1 MAMRKM
7 AWLSSLGVAAA
18 AGVAVAAAALPLPA
32 HAQFF
37 GDDWGGGG
45 GGGYYGRGGYSDGF
59 SFPFFRR
66 PYSRPAE
73 SYRAPPPHK
82 RDTQPA
88 STVVVIGDSM
98 ADWLAYG
105 LEEIYAD
112 NPQIGIVRNIRLN
125 SGLVHYEPRN
135 DTLEWWQAIK
145 DVLATEKPSAIVIML
160 GLNDRV
166 SLRVPSPARAGAQRQ
181 GKPAAPP
188 AGQQPDGQQAAA
200 GTQSPLPPGTYDFHT
215 DTWATLYKKR
225 IEGMIS
231 ALKSKGVPVLWV
243 GLPALRGPH
252 ATADMSYLDNLYH
265 QAADKEGI
273 AYVDIWGG
281 FVDEDGRYTVEGP
294 DFEGQTRRLRTGDGV
309 HFTKYGALKLAHLV
323 DQALSRVLAN
333 PVAPAALPPPQ
344 ASAPAKPAKPGAA
357 RPAVGPVLPLTTTGG
372 GNLSDGGQSGSLLGG
387 AGSPAPLASEDPL
400 AKGVLVRGDAL
411 SPPAGRADDFAW
423 QSPGAK
429 TNTPAPSA
437 PAAAGIH

>member
-1 MAMRKM
+1 MRKM
-7 AWLSSLGVAAA
+7 AWLSSLGIAAA
-18 AGVAVAAAALPLPA
+18 ASVAVAAAALPSPA

-45 GGGYYGRGGYSDGF
+45 GYYGGRGFSNGF

-66 PYSRPAE
+66 PYSPPAE

-82 RDTQPA
+82 RNTPPA

-112 NPQIGIVRNIRLN
+112 NPQLGVVRNIRLN

-135 DTLEWWQAIK
+135 DTLGWWQAIK
-145 DVLATEKPSAIVIML
+145 DVLATEKPSAIVVML

-166 SLRVPSPARAGAQRQ
+166 SLRVPPPPREGAQRQ
-181 GKPAAPP
+181 PSQQGAGGKPAASP
-188 AGQQPDGQQAAA
+188 AGQQPGGQQAMG
-200 GTQSPLPPGTYDFHT
+200 GTQGPVPPGTYDFHT
-215 DTWATLYKKR
+215 DEWAKLYKKR
-225 IEGMIS
+225 IESMMS

-243 GLPALRGPH
+243 GLPALRGAH

-265 QAADKEGI
+265 QAADKVGI

-294 DFEGQTRRLRTGDGV
+294 DFEGQIRRLRSSDGV
-309 HFTKYGALKLAHLV
+309 HFSKFGALKLAHLV
-323 DQALSRVLAN
+323 DQELSRVLAN
-333 PVAPAALPPPQ
+333 PVAPAALPSPQ
-344 ASAPAKPAKPGAA
+344 ASAPAKPGAA
-357 RPAVGPVLPLTTTGG
+357 RPAVGPVLPLTTAGG
-372 GNLSDGGQSGSLLGG
+372 GNLVGGGQSGQSGGLLGG
-387 AGSPAPLASEDPL
+387 GSSPAPLASEDPL
-400 AKGVLVRGDAL
+400 TKGVLVRGDAL

-429 TNTPAPSA
+429 K
-437 PAAAGIH
+437 